1 MKSGEPWDT
10 FLGKVKQTNGNVP
23 GSLYGISMRICLEW
37 RLRELRAIDSE
48 GFASEEFSICKK
60 ILAIYERYA

>member
-1 MKSGEPWDT
+1 MKSGEPWDP
-10 FLGKVKQTNGNVP
+10 FWGKVKQKNGNVP

-48 GFASEEFSICKK
+48 GFASAEFSICEK
-60 ILAIYERYA
+60 IPAMYLRYA